1 MTREELRARLA
12 RLDPRE
18 RLSRLKFR
26 EGLSRLGATRV
37 TRWLRR
43 WWPGVVLA
51 GALGVLGLAA
61 AYSSTCGFAT
71 CPSAESIQAFR
82 PAEGSRVLDRNGR
95 PLGRLTYVR
104 RVNVPLSKVPK
115 HVRAAFVAV
124 EDRRFY
130 FHNGVDWRSAARAA
144 LRNIRSFGVQEG
156 FSTITMQVVRN
167 AFVPHL
173 AGERSI
179 RRKLIEIS
187 LARRLERSLTKQQ
200 ILELYLNVIYLGN
213 GVYGIEAASRDLFGK
228 GVDKL
233 TVTEAATLAALPKGP
248 SSYAPRRHP
257 ERAKARRNLVLGLMA
272 QEGYIT
278 AEQAA
283 AARKA
288 PLRVSAKEWH
298 PAADRSQ
305 ALDPVRAAVDSILGD
320 RADELGD
327 VVVRTTIDAPAQAA
341 AERAVTQRAAAIER
355 DAEAAMGR
363 SDAKVQGAMVA
374 LDPRTGEI
382 RALVGGMRYE
392 RGSFNRALSARRQP
406 GSAFKPFVYAAA
418 LAAGMTPVSLV
429 DDIPIQIELPDGELW
444 EPDNFGGE
452 YSGRVTLRRALMRSA
467 NAAAVRVAQEAGL
480 GRVIGAAR
488 AAGIRSPLQE
498 VPALALGAFEV
509 TPLELIAAY
518 APFANGGWRVRP
530 SLVRRIEKPDGT
542 LVWEADTLARVRVI
556 DEPSAYQLTSMLQS
570 VVENGTGYE
579 VRRLGIRSPVAGKT
593 GTTNDGNDVWF
604 VGYTPTLVAGFW
616 FGYDV
621 PRTLGWGASGGRL
634 AAPAWVDFYRRAWK
648 EDTGKGW
655 TPPDGMVSRVVDA
668 FNGELANEYC
678 PVTQR
683 EWFKPGTEPTAF
695 CSQHNESVWDSIES
709 FGEKMGDAVKK
720 LLGF

>member
-1 MTREELRARLA
+1 MTRDELRARLA
-12 RLDPRE
+12 RLDLRG
-18 RLSRLKFR
+18 K
-26 EGLSRLGATRV
+26 LSRLGSTRGV
-37 TRWLRR
+37 RWLRR
-43 WWPGVVLA
+43 WWPAVILS
-51 GALGVLGLAA
+51 GALALLALAA
-61 AYSSTCGFAT
+61 AYSTTCGFAT

-82 PAEGSRVLDRNGR
+82 PSEGSRVLDRKGR

-104 RVNVPLSKVPK
+104 RVNVPLEDVPK

-130 FHNGVDWRSAARAA
+130 YHNGVDWRSAIRAA
-144 LRNIRSFGVQEG
+144 LRNIRSLGVQEG

-173 AGERSI
+173 AGERSL

-187 LARRLERSLTKQQ
+187 LARRLEKSLTKQQ

-228 GVDKL
+228 SVDKL
-233 TVTEAATLAALPKGP
+233 TIAEAATLAALPKGP
-248 SSYAPRRHP
+248 TSYAPRRHP
-257 ERAKARRNLVLGLMA
+257 ERARARRNLVLGLMA

-278 AEQAA
+278 AAEAEE
-283 AARKA
+283 ARRSR
-288 PLRVSAKEWH
+288 LRVASKEWH
-298 PAADRSQ
+298 PAVDRSQ
-305 ALDPVRAAVDSILGD
+305 ALDPIRAAVDSILGD

-327 VVVRTTIDAPAQAA
+327 VVVRTSIDAPAQAA

-355 DAEAAMGR
+355 DAEAATGR
-363 SDAKVQGAMVA
+363 SEAKVQGAMVA

-392 RGSFNRALSARRQP
+392 RGSFNRALAAHRQP

-418 LAAGMTPVSLV
+418 IAGGMTPVTLV
-429 DDIPIQIELPDGELW
+429 DDVPIQIELPDGTLW

-467 NAAAVRVAQEAGL
+467 NAAAVRVAQEAGY

-518 APFANGGWRVRP
+518 APFANGGWRVQP
-530 SLVRRIEKPDGT
+530 SLVRRIERTDGT
-542 LVWEADTLARVRVI
+542 LVWTADSAPRVHVMDEA
-556 DEPSAYQLTSMLQS
+556 SAFQVTSMMQS
-570 VVENGTGYE
+570 VVDNGTGFE
-579 VRRLGIRSPVAGKT
+579 VRRLGIRGPVAGKT

-604 VGYTPTLVAGFW
+604 VGFTPTVVAGFW

-634 AAPAWVDFYRRAWK
+634 AAPAWVEFYRRAWK
-648 EDTGKGW
+648 DDDGKGW
-655 TPPDGMVSRVVDA
+655 TPPAGMISRTVDA
-668 FNGELANEYC
+668 LNGELANEYC

-683 EWFKPGTEPTAF
+683 EWFKPGTEPTEF
-695 CSQHNESVWDSIES
+695 CSDHNESVWETIES
-709 FGEKMGDAVKK
+709 FGEKMGSAVKK